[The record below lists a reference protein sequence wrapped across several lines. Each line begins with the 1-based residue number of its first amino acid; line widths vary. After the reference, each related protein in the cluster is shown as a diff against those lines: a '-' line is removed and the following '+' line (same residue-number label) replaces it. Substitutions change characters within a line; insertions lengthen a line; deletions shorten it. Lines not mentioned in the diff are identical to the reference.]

1 MKLDSHEL
9 KKQTGQSL
17 NVDMNIPRYPAIPP
31 GLTVKRC
38 CLALSL
44 CKVALSLIVD
54 GTLLFPVLAASEVRW
69 GRGVLAEWV
78 ASDGLLRTDDE
89 FVRCMLEELPF
100 NPLGARIRERLEGVV
115 RQVTRT
121 RRSR

>member
-1 MKLDSHEL
+1 MLERKALVHNTEQLLTHAISSRLPKPLQATRPDWSKFRNTGVLKGNEATLKRRDSIDSYTNSEL
-9 KKQTGQSL
+9 RQ
-17 NVDMNIPRYPAIPP
+17 
-31 GLTVKRC
+31 
-38 CLALSL
+38 
-44 CKVALSLIVD
+44 
-54 GTLLFPVLAASEVRW
+54 
-69 GRGVLAEWV
+69 LAEWV